1 MNHTPLALT
10 RLFLALGLLLLVG
23 LPAFAQKTVSIT
35 CRCVADGTNST
46 QVEWLRSW
54 VIPNFEAMMEEQG
67 NPVAVELIEFG
78 GTDEALKE
86 QYALDLSVGRG
97 ADVMGFDGF
106 WVPEFVGAGTLLPL
120 GEVAGAEVDSWEGW
134 AHIPEGLQSLLGYE
148 GERYG
153 IALGTDSRMIFY
165 RKDLFAEAGIVGE
178 DEAWRPESWEAVLEA
193 ARTLK
198 ETFPDSIPL
207 QLNAGTAMGEA
218 TTMQGYWMA
227 LLGTGEEM
235 TDADGR
241 WIVRSQGILDTLSLY
256 RQIYIDEALGD
267 ARVQLLQDGRNR
279 SFENFRDGVTAMLV
293 ESDYFYRSVVA
304 PGADFALDDR
314 DAQLGWAPMPAR
326 EPGAGIRGQDVVNIS
341 GGTGFVLNPNA
352 ENPQE
357 AWALL
362 AFMNSREALEAAQ
375 EIEPRVRVRD
385 DVPVPG
391 DTFLTTTAETLLP
404 LTTSRPNSEYYAQV
418 SVEAQLM
425 TERVVSGEMTPE
437 EAMDAY
443 ASAVTSLVG
452 EENTISLLE

>member
-1 MNHTPLALT
+1 MVCPPLALT
-10 RLFLALGLLLLVG
+10 RSSLMFGLLLLLG
-23 LPAFAQKTVSIT
+23 FPALAQPTVTIT
-35 CRCVADGTNST
+35 CRCVADGTNAT
-46 QVEWLRSW
+46 QVEWLRGFI
-54 VIPNFEAMMEEQG
+54 IPNFEGMMEEQG
-67 NPVAVELIEFG
+67 NPVSVELIEFG

-120 GEVAGAEVDSWEGW
+120 SEVAGAEVDSWEGW
-134 AHIPEGLQSLLGYE
+134 SHIPEGLQALLGYE
-148 GERYG
+148 GQRYG

-165 RKDLFAEAGIVGE
+165 RKDMFAEAGIA
-178 DEAWRPESWEAVLEA
+178 DEPWRPESWEAVLGA
-193 ARTLK
+193 ARTIK
-198 ETFPDSIPL
+198 ETFPDSVPL

-241 WIVRSQGILDTLSLY
+241 WIVRSQGILDTLGLY
-256 RQIYIDEALGD
+256 QQIYVEEALGD

-304 PGADFALDDR
+304 PGADFALEDR
-314 DAQLGWAPMPAR
+314 EAQLGWAPMPAR
-326 EPGAGIRGQDVVNIS
+326 EPGTGIQGQDVVNIS
-341 GGTGFVLNPNA
+341 GGTGFVLNPKA
-352 ENPQE
+352 ANPQE

-362 AFMNSREALEAAQ
+362 AFMNSQEALEAAQ

-404 LTTSRPNSEYYAQV
+404 LTTARPNSEYYAQL
-418 SVEAQLM
+418 SVEVQLM

-443 ASAVTSLVG
+443 ASAVSSLVG
-452 EENTISLLE
+452 EENTVDLLQ

>member
-1 MNHTPLALT
+1 MKYMPLTVT
-10 RLFLALGLLLLVG
+10 RLVLTLGLLLLVG

-46 QVEWLRSW
+46 QVEWLRNW
-54 VIPNFEAMMEEQG
+54 VIPNFEAMMEEQD
-67 NPVAVELIEFG
+67 NPVSVELIEFG

-86 QYALDLSVGRG
+86 QYALDLSVGQG
-97 ADVMGFDGF
+97 ADVLGFDGF

-120 GEVAGAEVDSWEGW
+120 SEVAGAEVDSWEGW
-134 AHIPEGLQSLLGYE
+134 SHIPEGLQSLLGYD
-148 GERYG
+148 GQLYG

-165 RKDLFAEAGIVGE
+165 RKDMFAEAGIANEE
-178 DEAWRPESWEAVLEA
+178 DWRPESWEEVLEA
-193 ARTLK
+193 ARTIK
-198 ETFPDSIPL
+198 ETFPESVPL

-241 WIVRSQGILDTLSLY
+241 WIVRSQGILDTLNLY
-256 RQIYIDEALGD
+256 QQIYVDEALGD
-267 ARVQLLQDGRNR
+267 ARIQLLQDGRNR

-304 PGADFALDDR
+304 PDADFALEDR
-314 DAQLGWAPMPAR
+314 DSQLGWAPMPAR
-326 EPGAGIRGQDVVNIS
+326 EPGAGIRGQDIVNIS

-362 AFMNSREALEAAQ
+362 ALMNSREALVAAQ

-391 DTFLTTTAETLLP
+391 DAFLTTTADTLLP

-443 ASAVTSLVG
+443 ASAVVSLVG
-452 EENTISLLE
+452 EENTVSLLE